1 MIISRKH
8 KYIFIAHPSSGGTAI
23 MNELLENYDGEI
35 LYHKHCNYPPLIND
49 PSIKNLK
56 DNFVFGVVRDPIDK
70 SFSEYNK
77 IKFNANNQYTNENFF
92 IENGGN
98 VSKKMRKVY
107 YKVKKLKSFEEYLK
121 FRYRFKLYHD
131 WVTINSPYLNGIIRF
146 DKISKDFELII
157 KKLNLPLKRSLPQI
171 NKTSKKDSE
180 NYLNPKIK
188 KRIFGP
194 YYNFNSKI
202 FEESKQ
208 KKISFII
215 KIYYKILNYIYVK
228 LVTKKDTNFIQQKR
242 GLNHK

>member
-1 MIISRKH
+1 MIISRKN

-49 PSIKNLK
+49 SSIKNLK
-56 DNFVFGVVRDPIDK
+56 DYFVFGVISDPIDK

-107 YKVKKLKSFEEYLK
+107 HKVKKMKSFEEYVK
-121 FRYRFKLYHD
+121 YRYRFKLYHD
-131 WVTINSPYLNGIIRF
+131 WVNINSPYLNGIIRF
-146 DKISKDFELII
+146 DKLSYDFELII
-157 KKLNLPLKRSLPQI
+157 KELNLPLKRGLPHI
-171 NKTSKKDSE
+171 NKTTKKDSE

-188 KRIFGP
+188 NRIFGP
-194 YYNFNSKI
+194 YYNFNSQI
-202 FEESKQ
+202 FDKSKKQ
-208 KKISFII
+208 KINFIV
-215 KIYYKILNYIYVK
+215 KIYYKIINYIHVK
-228 LVTKKDTNFIQQKR
+228 LVLQRDRKFIQDKR